1 MKLHIKNFRSI
12 KQLDLEIAPIT
23 VLYGHNG
30 TGKSSALYAPL
41 TLKNIVLNS
50 AQHPREF
57 FNYHFTRLGEFEEV
71 VFDHNRNCGIELGIS
86 LRFPPLSGGV
96 MGVEFRV
103 TELNDTSGCFQLR
116 VSEPDKLWDD
126 LKLPVSFPYSTG
138 NYSDLPSSISGETL
152 RWNGLNVEVR
162 FNERG
167 STDTQDEEVRSLLKS
182 RDQALNLPVEE
193 LKRVNFV
200 PLGRGFF
207 QPSYSLQSVS
217 PMIATEQDVTSLLA
231 SNEYL
236 EYKVDRYMESI
247 LNRDFRVRGR
257 IGSNDFSLNSID
269 RQTGVGVSLV
279 NEGFGVN
286 QLVHLLTKV
295 LYSESGIVCIEEP
308 EIHLHPTAIRRLARA
323 LTEMVREERSKH
335 LIISTHSE
343 QFIMSL
349 LALVADGTYSPE
361 DLAIYLVTKE
371 GKESKFHRQQVNEN
385 GQVEGGLASFMEGE
399 LEDMKAFLG
408 V

>member
-1 MKLHIKNFRSI
+1 M
-12 KQLDLEIAPIT
+12 
-23 VLYGHNG
+23 
-30 TGKSSALYAPL
+30 
-41 TLKNIVLNS
+41 
-50 AQHPREF
+50 
-57 FNYHFTRLGEFEEV
+57 
-71 VFDHNRNCGIELGIS
+71 
-86 LRFPPLSGGV
+86 
-96 MGVEFRV
+96 
-103 TELNDTSGCFQLR
+103 
-116 VSEPDKLWDD
+116 
-126 LKLPVSFPYSTG
+126 
-138 NYSDLPSSISGETL
+138 
-152 RWNGLNVEVR
+152 
-162 FNERG
+162 
-167 STDTQDEEVRSLLKS
+167 
-182 RDQALNLPVEE
+182 
-193 LKRVNFV
+193 
-200 PLGRGFF
+200 
-207 QPSYSLQSVS
+207 
-217 PMIATEQDVTSLLA
+217 
-231 SNEYL
+231 
-236 EYKVDRYMESI
+236 
-247 LNRDFRVRGR
+247 
-257 IGSNDFSLNSID
+257 
-269 RQTGVGVSLV
+269 

-371 GKESKFHRQQVNEN
+371 GKESKFQRQQVNEN